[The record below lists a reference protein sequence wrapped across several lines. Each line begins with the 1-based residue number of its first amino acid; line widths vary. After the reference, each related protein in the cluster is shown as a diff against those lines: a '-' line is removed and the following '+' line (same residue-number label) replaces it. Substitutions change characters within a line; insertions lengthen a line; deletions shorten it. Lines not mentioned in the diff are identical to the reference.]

1 MKKELKKM
9 LFQLVIDEVTDRQ
22 HRHEALKRVNDFCF
36 YAVVAEVITEEQSE
50 KIQNYCSEL
59 SAQILGAE
67 NSEEFERVLAKF
79 SKRF

>member
-36 YAVVAEVITEEQSE
+36 YAVVAEVITEEE
-50 KIQNYCSEL
+50 AEELQNYCSEL
-59 SAQILGAE
+59 SAQVLAAE
-67 NSEEFERVLAKF
+67 NSEEFDRILSEF